1 MVTRKEAAS
10 SSFMNLVVLVQD
22 KMALFHQ
29 ILLGHLIKEE
39 TFHLFK
45 MGKGMLH
52 IVF

>member
-1 MVTRKEAAS
+1 MVTRKEEVS
-10 SSFMNLVVLVQD
+10 SSFMSLVVLVQNE
-22 KMALFHQ
+22 MALFHQ
-29 ILLGHLIKEE
+29 IVLGHLIKEG